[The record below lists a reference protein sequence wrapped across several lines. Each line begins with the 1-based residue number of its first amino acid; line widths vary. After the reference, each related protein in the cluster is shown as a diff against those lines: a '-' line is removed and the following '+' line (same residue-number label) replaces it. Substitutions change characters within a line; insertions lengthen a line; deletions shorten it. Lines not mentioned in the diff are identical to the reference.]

1 LSFGGEAQESWP
13 NDKLNLKPETSQV
26 PSLLCQRQ
34 EARKIP
40 AAAAMVITLSAKIM
54 PLILRL
60 LKAAV
65 IPPRNSKDET

>member
-1 LSFGGEAQESWP
+1 MSFGGEAQESWP

-40 AAAAMVITLSAKIM
+40 AAAMVITLSAKTM

-65 IPPRNSKDET
+65 ILPRNSKDET